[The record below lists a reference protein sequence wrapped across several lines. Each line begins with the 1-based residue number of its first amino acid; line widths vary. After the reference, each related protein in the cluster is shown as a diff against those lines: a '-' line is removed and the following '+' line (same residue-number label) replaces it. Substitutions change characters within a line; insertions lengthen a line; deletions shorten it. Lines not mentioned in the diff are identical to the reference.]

1 VSSFLFT
8 VAILAA
14 LVGLLFWA
22 RRRAVS
28 MRESAAERE
37 QEAMALLLGSGRGE
51 GTESLVAMPS
61 RMGLPKP
68 IGRLLED
75 EPSAGSAATAAV
87 AARGAVARSESEEA
101 SAVESAPMTYTQ
113 APRTP
118 TPAERAAANLD
129 PIEDLIS
136 QILVDPPR
144 PKKVPE
150 APRSVEPVTPSIAV
164 QTRPKPE
171 PIGAGIPLRELV
183 LAWYEARGYRG
194 SPASAAV
201 WPIQLVLRHRQDA
214 ARAYALV
221 VQDDLVSVDRVT
233 ALIEHARDIGILRVA
248 VVAEAGYER
257 GARDVAR
264 KCNVRLIDRS
274 TMDAELSS
282 LALPMA
288 AKIVAVA
295 RKRASSADASPASA

>member
-1 VSSFLFT
+1 MSSFLFT

-28 MRESAAERE
+28 MRERAAERE

-51 GTESLVAMPS
+51 GSESLMGMPS

-75 EPSAGSAATAAV
+75 DPSAKTHAAAA
-87 AARGAVARSESEEA
+87 AAPGAGARFQSEEA
-101 SAVESAPMTYTQ
+101 SAVESAPMTYTE
-113 APRTP
+113 AARTP

-144 PKKVPE
+144 PKKVTEP
-150 APRSVEPVTPSIAV
+150 PRGAEPAAPSIAV

-295 RKRASSADASPASA
+295 RKRSSSADASPASA

>member
-28 MRESAAERE
+28 MRERAAERE
-37 QEAMALLLGSGRGE
+37 QEAMALLLGSGRAE
-51 GTESLVAMPS
+51 GTESLMGMPS
-61 RMGLPKP
+61 RIGLPKP

-75 EPSAGSAATAAV
+75 DPSEKAR
-87 AARGAVARSESEEA
+87 AAREAAARSASEEA
-101 SAVESAPMTYTQ
+101 SAVESAPMTYTE
-113 APRTP
+113 AARTP

-136 QILVDPPR
+136 QILVDSPR
-144 PKKVPE
+144 PKKVTEP
-150 APRSVEPVTPSIAV
+150 PRGAEPVAPSIAV

-257 GARDVAR
+257 GARAVAR

-295 RKRASSADASPASA
+295 RKRSSSADASPASA

>member
-28 MRESAAERE
+28 MRERAAERE
-37 QEAMALLLGSGRGE
+37 QEAMALLLGSGRAE
-51 GTESLVAMPS
+51 GTESLMGMPS
-61 RMGLPKP
+61 RIGLPKP

-75 EPSAGSAATAAV
+75 DPSEKAR
-87 AARGAVARSESEEA
+87 AAREAAARSASEEA
-101 SAVESAPMTYTQ
+101 SAVESAPMTYTE
-113 APRTP
+113 AARTP

-136 QILVDPPR
+136 QILVDSPR
-144 PKKVPE
+144 PKKVTEP
-150 APRSVEPVTPSIAV
+150 PRGAEPAAPSIAV

-295 RKRASSADASPASA
+295 RKRSSSADASPASA